1 MPLVSVIITT
11 RNRAGLVQEA
21 IESVLAVKQLTF
33 ELEIIVVDDGSTDDT
48 ATTIARY
55 PVTYVRT
62 NGIGMARARNTGL
75 RMANGDFV
83 TLLDD
88 DDAWL
93 PNNVGAQLAVF
104 AQHPEYGAVHAQ
116 SQLVHNDRTPFGAP
130 VPAGPLPSG
139 WVFEELLSYWP
150 QVGTILTRRDVARE
164 AGEMDPSLSGDTDWD
179 WLLRIARRHQIGRVE
194 QPVLLFRQREVAEEE
209 LAWRRF
215 PAMATIFHRHTRS
228 LPLAQRL
235 RLEPIL
241 WRHRGWWA
249 AHFLGY
255 AQANAAAGNQ
265 LRARRSLWYAF
276 RCSPAHALVGCL
288 RHWPLKST
296 PAPTS
301 APANT
306 L

>member
-11 RNRAGLVQEA
+11 RNRTKLLQEA
-21 IESVLAVKQLTF
+21 LESVLDVEQQGF

-48 ATTIARY
+48 AAMIARY
-55 PVTYVRT
+55 PVIYVRT

-75 RMANGDFV
+75 MMANGEFL

-88 DDAWL
+88 DDVWL
-93 PNNVGAQLAVF
+93 PSNVVAQLAVF
-104 AQHPEYGAVHAQ
+104 AQHPEYGVVHAQ
-116 SQLVHNDRTPFGAP
+116 SQLVHADCTPFGTP
-130 VPAGPLPSG
+130 VPEGPLPSG
-139 WVFEELLSYWP
+139 WLFEELLKYWP

-164 AGEMDPSLSGDTDWD
+164 AGEMDSTLSGDTDWD
-179 WLLRIARRHQIGRVE
+179 WLLRIARRHPIGRVE
-194 QPVLLFRQREVAEEE
+194 QPVLLFRQRGGAEEE

-215 PAMATIFHRHTRS
+215 PAMITVFRRHTRD

-249 AHFLGY
+249 SQFLGY
-255 AQANAAAGNQ
+255 AQANAAAGNPQ
-265 LRARRSLWYAF
+265 RAYRSLWYAF
-276 RCSPAHALVGCL
+276 RCSPVHALAGCL
-288 RHWPLKST
+288 RHWPLKIAH
-296 PAPTS
+296 APTD
-301 APANT
+301 AQANA